1 MPAVAQIDNLVG
13 SSRRDDGGRTA
24 SHLCS
29 ILGDGQKDIYLI
41 SAAAAARN
49 GDDKL
54 ARGGDDAHLVALVH
68 GGRQEDEHWHTERP
82 RQKDLLAI
90 PNDEDDGDSFFAQLP
105 CLGARLFLRR

>member
-13 SSRRDDGGRTA
+13 SSGRDDGGRTA
-24 SHLCS
+24 SHLCC
-29 ILGDGQKDIYLI
+29 ILGDGQKDIDLI

-54 ARGGDDAHLVALVH
+54 TRGGDDAHLVALVH
-68 GGRQEDEHWHTERP
+68 GGRQEDEHGTERP

-90 PNDEDDGDSFFAQLP
+90 PNDDDGDSFFAAIALFGP
-105 CLGARLFLRR
+105 ARG